1 MKKYWAK
8 TILLSQTTVSLH
20 NAEIILEYIVYE
32 DNNVRKANMAPPLRR
47 ASTVCNAKRAP
58 WS

>member
-1 MKKYWAK
+1 MQKYWAK